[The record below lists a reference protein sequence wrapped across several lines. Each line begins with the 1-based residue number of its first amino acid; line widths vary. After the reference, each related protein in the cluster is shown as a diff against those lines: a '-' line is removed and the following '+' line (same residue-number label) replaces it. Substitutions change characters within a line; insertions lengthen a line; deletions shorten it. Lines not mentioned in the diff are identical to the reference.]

1 MRSAGSLSLSM
12 MLSLTGGATR
22 PASALKSDA
31 KAKRGQHEKKAAD
44 ARAPGDVVYL
54 DPLIHER
61 TRLSILT
68 TLFTSTDSSISF
80 SDLRDTLS
88 LTDGNLTTHLR
99 TLEGAG
105 LLERAKEGS
114 GRNSS
119 TTVRLSPT
127 GKKSFMHYLDQ
138 LETLVRA
145 ARGK

>member
-12 MLSLTGGATR
+12 MLALTDR
-22 PASALKSDA
+22 PASSAKADA
-31 KAKRGQHEKKAAD
+31 KSKRGAQKKEHAA
-44 ARAPGDVVYL
+44 ATVGDEVYL

-68 TLFTSTDSSISF
+68 SLFTSTDSAISF
-80 SDLRDTLS
+80 SDLRDTLA

-99 TLEGAG
+99 TLESAG

-127 GKKSFMHYLDQ
+127 GKKAFLHYLDQ

>member
-12 MLSLTGGATR
+12 MLSLPDRAER
-22 PASALKSDA
+22 PAKIDV
-31 KAKRGQHEKKAAD
+31 KRARSGTEKKSAEAS
-44 ARAPGDVVYL
+44 DVVYL

-68 TLFTSTDSSISF
+68 TLFTSTDASISF

-119 TTVRLSPT
+119 TTVRLSPA
-127 GKKSFMHYLDQ
+127 GKKAFKHYLDQ